1 MHDIKSLS
9 AFNKAIIFAPKLEFM
24 NFKDLVA
31 VSGLPGLYKS
41 VVTRNNGLI
50 VEDMDS
56 GKTKFLSVR
65 KYQFTPLE
73 SVAIYTEDDTA
84 ELKVVFSTMMSQEA
98 TIPIPSTSS
107 NSATLFSYFE
117 SILPDYDKD
126 KVLISDVKKV
136 IKWYNFLKQRNLL
149 STNDS
154 EEE

>member
-1 MHDIKSLS
+1 MRQNQND
-9 AFNKAIIFAPKLEFM
+9 M

-56 GKTKFLSVR
+56 GKSKFLSVR

-73 SVAIYTEDDTA
+73 SVAIYTEEDTA

-98 TIPIPSTSS
+98 TLPIPPTSS
-107 NSATLFSYFE
+107 DAGMLFKYFE
-117 SILPDYDKD
+117 QILPDYDKER
-126 KVLISDVKKV
+126 VLISDVKKV
-136 IKWYNFLKQRNLL
+136 IKWYNFLKERNLL
-149 STNDS
+149 SLSDS